1 MTDKEKIEELEK
13 KIGYQEAT
21 IEDLE
26 YENSRYEDNV
36 DYLKGGI
43 TELENQDNW
52 ETDFNNISQ
61 ILNRI
66 YYTTSSDKLIEWITN
81 EEIKKALLDIKKIL
95 CE

>member
-13 KIGYQEAT
+13 KIDYQQDA

-26 YENSRYEDNV
+26 YENSRYEDKV
-36 DYLKGGI
+36 DYLNDEI

-52 ETDFNNISQ
+52 ESVFNNIGQ
-61 ILNRI
+61 ILDRI
-66 YYTTSSDKLIEWITN
+66 YYTTSSDKLIEWITMK
-81 EEIKKALLDIKKIL
+81 EIKKALLDIKKIL

>member
-13 KIGYQEAT
+13 KIDYQQDT

-26 YENSRYEDNV
+26 YENSRYEDKV
-36 DYLKGGI
+36 YYLKDEI

-52 ETDFNNISQ
+52 EATFDKINQ
-61 ILNRI
+61 ILSNI
-66 YYTTSSDKLIEWITN
+66 YYTTSSDKLIEWITD